1 MSIMKIENHEQ
12 DINQVHHAQHPCAL
26 TMYVNRYHPWNV
38 STICQHVHL
47 PICQH
52 VHLPICQPCAST
64 NMPTMCIYQYAIYEC
79 TIMHHH
85 LHQASISTMHQQAM
99 TPQ

>member
-1 MSIMKIENHEQ
+1 MKIENHEQ

-52 VHLPICQPCAST
+52 VHLSICQT
-64 NMPTMCIYQYAIYEC
+64 NTIYEC